1 MPHSDE
7 CSDDI
12 ASSVGSFGGEG
23 AERRRILIEKSESYE
38 LPNLLKQKQNNQTM
52 N

>member
-23 AERRRILIEKSESYE
+23 AERRRILIEYCENYKRI
-38 LPNLLKQKQNNQTM
+38 
-52 N
+52 